1 MSTGFWLKET
11 KETWLSLP
19 KCDHVLQGEKGYEG
33 HYWVDWQY
41 NNMDSGL
48 DKIIVAILNIVKLI
62 TVSYLKEYPYSLEI
76 QTEDFNATMNAI
88 YSQMV

>member
-1 MSTGFWLKET
+1 
-11 KETWLSLP
+11 
-19 KCDHVLQGEKGYEG
+19 
-33 HYWVDWQY
+33 
-41 NNMDSGL
+41 MDSGL

-76 QTEDFNATMNAI
+76 QTEDFNAMMNAI